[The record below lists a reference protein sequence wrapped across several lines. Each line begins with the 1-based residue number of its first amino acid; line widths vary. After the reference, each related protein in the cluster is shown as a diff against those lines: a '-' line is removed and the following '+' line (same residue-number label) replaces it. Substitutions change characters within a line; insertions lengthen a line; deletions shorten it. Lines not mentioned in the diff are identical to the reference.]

1 MELAKLL
8 MTIQLLIH
16 KKIITFL
23 AAPDFSPTI
32 TIIIMG
38 YPTMIILKPLKIK
51 VKSAVITLVF
61 MSTAFIKYHICPL
74 CCTSLIRY
82 YCCIAISIKL
92 NVTLSVSAI
101 QQLLSCTELQ
111 KLTLLTW

>member
-1 MELAKLL
+1 

-38 YPTMIILKPLKIK
+38 YPIMIILKPIEIK
-51 VKSAVITLVF
+51 VKSTVITLVF
-61 MSTAFIKYHICPL
+61 MSTASIYKIPHICPL
-74 CCTSLIRY
+74 CSTSLIRY
-82 YCCIAISIKL
+82 YCFIAISIKL

-101 QQLLSCTELQ
+101 QQLLSYTELQ